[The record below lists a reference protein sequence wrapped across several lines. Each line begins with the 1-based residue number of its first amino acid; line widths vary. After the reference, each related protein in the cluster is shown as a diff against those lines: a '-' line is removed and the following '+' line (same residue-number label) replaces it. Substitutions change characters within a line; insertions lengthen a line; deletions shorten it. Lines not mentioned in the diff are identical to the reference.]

1 MVKYKLNTMRK
12 ILMVTMMLS
21 GIIAVKAQQVKLPV
35 GKKFQVI
42 TEVKG
47 NSVTSVMG
55 QDMEMSNTTTIYLD
69 HELKSVGTNKFSMGM
84 IIKRITANVAMM
96 GQEQSIDSDDEAV
109 RSNPALAEAF
119 KSLGKEIDI
128 TVDGGK
134 VTMQGEMLEA
144 LKTIPGATSEG
155 NDIGRVFLLLKEEDI
170 KEGYTWISN
179 NASESGTSETNNVI
193 EKVTDKEIQ
202 VLANSTVKLSSTMT
216 QNGMEVKQ
224 KTEGTVKST
233 RIYDRA
239 TGLMISEISTG
250 DIKGN
255 VEVMGQ
261 QMPLTSKTETRTSV
275 KFL

>member
-155 NDIGRVFLLLKEEDI
+155 NDIGRVLLLLKEEDI

>member
-261 QMPLTSKTETRTSV
+261 QMPLTSKTETKTSV

>member
-96 GQEQSIDSDDEAV
+96 GQEQNIDSDDEAV

>member
-1 MVKYKLNTMRK
+1 MRK
-12 ILMVTMMLS
+12 ILMATMMLS

-96 GQEQSIDSDDEAV
+96 GQEQNIDSDDEAV

-128 TVDGGK
+128 TVDDGK
-134 VTMQGEMLEA
+134 VTMQGELSEV
-144 LKTIPGATSEG
+144 LKNIPGATSEG
-155 NDIGRVFLLLKEEDI
+155 NDIGRVFLLLKEEDV

-179 NASESGTSETNNVI
+179 NTSESGTSETNNII

-202 VLANSTVKLSSTMT
+202 VLANSTIKISSTMT
-216 QNGMEVKQ
+216 QNGMEIKQ

-255 VEVMGQ
+255 MEVMGQ
-261 QMPLTSKTETRTSV
+261 QMPLTSKTETKTSV